1 MENRKIKG
9 VNAVIA
15 PVALGTWAFGGDSWW
30 GKQDDKDSME
40 VLSAAIESGINLI
53 DTAPMYGRGRSE
65 RTIGAFLRKNKL
77 REKVVL
83 ATKLGLSWQ
92 GSRVFH
98 DLSRKRM
105 LAEIDESR
113 QRLDTDY
120 FDLYQV
126 HWPDSNAKAQETAD
140 IMYEFYK
147 KGLIKAVG
155 VSNYSLEQMDEF
167 MKYCPLH
174 SLQPQYSM
182 LVRDIE
188 KEIVPFCSKNNI
200 AILTYAPLY
209 SGILTGKFFLDNVTV
224 PDDINR
230 KLKRKDFQEPRF
242 SINKETLQFLKN
254 IALGYKK
261 TLTQLVIN
269 WNFSQP
275 GVFASIVGARSASQ
289 LKENSAS
296 MGWDISQADRLLI
309 EDILE
314 NRLKKIALTEGS

>member
-1 MENRKIKG
+1 MIKG
-9 VNAVIA
+9 INTAIA
-15 PVALGTWAFGGDSWW
+15 KAALGTWAFGGDSWW
-30 GKQDDKDSME
+30 GKQDDKASME
-40 VLSAAIESGINLI
+40 VLSAAIGCGINLI

-113 QRLDTDY
+113 KRLDTDY

-126 HWPDSNAKAQETAD
+126 HWPDPDAKVQETAE
-140 IMYEFYK
+140 IMYGFYK
-147 KGLIKAVG
+147 KGLTKAVG
-155 VSNYSLEQMDEF
+155 VSNYSLEQMKEF
-167 MKYCPLH
+167 MEYCPLH
-174 SLQPQYSM
+174 SLQSQYSM
-182 LVRDIE
+182 FVRDIE
-188 KEIVPFCSKNNI
+188 EEIVPFCQKNDI

-209 SGILTGKFFLDNVTV
+209 SGILTGKFFLDNVAV

-230 KLKRKDFQEPRF
+230 KMKRKDFQEPRF
-242 SINKETLQFLKN
+242 SINKETLQLLKN
-254 IALGYKK
+254 IASEYHK

-275 GVFASIVGARSASQ
+275 GVFASIVGARSALQ

-296 MGWDISQADRLLI
+296 MGWDISQEDSLLI
-309 EDILE
+309 ENILKSRFSKLAAAE
-314 NRLKKIALTEGS
+314 ES